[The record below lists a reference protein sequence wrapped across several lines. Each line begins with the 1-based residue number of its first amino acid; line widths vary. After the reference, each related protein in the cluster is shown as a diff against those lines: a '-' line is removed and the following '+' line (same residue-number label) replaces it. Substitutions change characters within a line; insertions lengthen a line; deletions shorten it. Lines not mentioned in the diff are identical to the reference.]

1 MKILFKSIVLF
12 LAITLSACQSSGQN
26 EQNSTLKVIDKVE
39 FQQKMNDLEGYQL
52 IDVRTKR
59 EFESGTIAGSK
70 NMDLLD
76 GTFEKEL
83 NSLDKE
89 KPVLVFCAKGGRS
102 NTAAN
107 ILVENGF
114 NVVYDLKGGYTSWSQ
129 K

>member
-1 MKILFKSIVLF
+1 
-12 LAITLSACQSSGQN
+12 
-26 EQNSTLKVIDKVE
+26 
-39 FQQKMNDLEGYQL
+39 
-52 IDVRTKR
+52 
-59 EFESGTIAGSK
+59 
-70 NMDLLD
+70 MDLLD